1 MILAQ
6 GTQRSRLLLCAS
18 PHRRLSSLCIRESR
32 FEATSRV
39 VLSTWGPRVWRCT
52 LIIWTPGW
60 SEYGVTDGRRKVH
73 ALDAHRIQGFY
84 GVSNES
90 RDKEDLYVSANY
102 RYVRRGLRASGRRRD
117 RRRER
122 SARSKRQWCGHD
134 HDHAWRHGGRR

>member
-1 MILAQ
+1 M
-6 GTQRSRLLLCAS
+6 
-18 PHRRLSSLCIRESR
+18 CIRESR

-102 RYVRRGLRASGRRRD
+102 RYVRRGLRASRDGITDGENGTLVPGANSAGTTTPGAIAPGR
-117 RRRER
+117 
-122 SARSKRQWCGHD
+122 
-134 HDHAWRHGGRR
+134 